1 MADRQFDYML
11 LDRLKRD
18 CDYFLGACAEAAAR
32 GDSTVVGAERHLW
45 AGSVESQIAKM
56 RELFDMVPEKPEWLT
71 EEDIDRYETAMR
83 GLRDKG
89 VDLRTG
95 ARAGSWKDRLVVID
109 TVEARLLGGETRTD
123 ALLFNPGNDHT
134 PFIVA
139 QGYDPATRSW
149 SSGRYMHDLM
159 DALCDLRGCTHPDFA
174 ITGMTPER
182 IMADYGK
189 GYEISPEQAC
199 EVAEDINDRLENA
212 VVWELDVI
220 DVEWYLLLPLR
231 RDREPDRRGRSGRVP
246 LALGANARA
255 QQDHRRA
262 VEDHAHARL
271 RRARCQRRMA
281 VGQAHHHHHQR
292 GAARLPQRAVPGLP
306 RPRAAAAGRAA
317 AAPGAYGPRPAPA
330 THRPAS
336 DASRRA

>member
-182 IMADYGK
+182 IMAEYVK

-220 DVEWYLLLPLR
+220 DVEWYLGEHDVERRILP
-231 RDREPDRRGRSGRVP
+231 EPVSGRDLHDI
-246 LALGANARA
+246 LAQLDAGDGLDLDAEALDA
-255 QQDHRRA
+255 
-262 VEDHAHARL
+262 
-271 RRARCQRRMA
+271 
-281 VGQAHHHHHQR
+281 R
-292 GAARLPQRAVPGLP
+292 GASGCMDGRDAYERAEQAR
-306 RPRAAAAGRAA
+306 
-317 AAPGAYGPRPAPA
+317 
-330 THRPAS
+330 
-336 DASRRA
+336 